1 MIAPEIEGARPAS
14 PPAWRRRGVST
25 GGDRQPDGLCVSD
38 GGSMDRLTAGD
49 VMTTEVRA
57 VRADTPLEEI
67 AQLLATRHI
76 SGVPVVEEDGQVI
89 GMVSEADLID
99 EDKRAARIPRT
110 ALFGF
115 FPVPEDVL
123 REAYRGGKHLT
134 ADDVMTKKVTTAAED
149 TPLSRLAGMMITR
162 RINRVPILRDGKL
175 VGIVSRAD
183 LVRALAARDVK

>member
-1 MIAPEIEGARPAS
+1 
-14 PPAWRRRGVST
+14 
-25 GGDRQPDGLCVSD
+25 
-38 GGSMDRLTAGD
+38 MDRPTARD
-49 VMTTEVRA
+49 VMTTEAHTVQ
-57 VRADTPLEEI
+57 VDTPLEEV
-67 AQLLATRHI
+67 AQLLAAHHI
-76 SGVPVVEEDGQVI
+76 SGVPVVENNGQVI
-89 GMVSEADLID
+89 GMLSEADLLD

-123 REAYRGGKHLT
+123 KEAYRGGKHLT
-134 ADDVMTKKVTTAAED
+134 AGDVMTKKVATATED
-149 TPLSRLAGMMITR
+149 TSVSKLADMMITR